1 MKWGIWNASWEVEC
15 NSFALLSGSGNC
27 CQRLQRTSVQRFYR
41 LSREKSKGKTMDLT
55 DPGTLYSLARAISNT
70 IIFALLKKV
79 GGVSSSMSAKALN
92 AVALIASGCLTSSHT
107 ASKNDLRACLEK
119 FLNALSWQTRG
130 FWQKTLSL
138 FHPLPTAIILLLDYR
153 NNR

>member
-1 MKWGIWNASWEVEC
+1 MQQFRIVVRIRKLLPEAATDISSNVPP
-15 NSFALLSGSGNC
+15 ALE
-27 CQRLQRTSVQRFYR
+27 R
-41 LSREKSKGKTMDLT
+41 KSNGKTMDLT

-92 AVALIASGCLTSSHT
+92 ALIASGCLTSSHT

-119 FLNALSWQTRG
+119 FLNALS
-130 FWQKTLSL
+130 
-138 FHPLPTAIILLLDYR
+138 
-153 NNR
+153 

>member
-1 MKWGIWNASWEVEC
+1 MQQFGIVVQIKKLLPEAATDISSNVLP
-15 NSFALLSGSGNC
+15 ALG
-27 CQRLQRTSVQRFYR
+27 R
-41 LSREKSKGKTMDLT
+41 KSKGKTSDLT

-119 FLNALSWQTRG
+119 FLNALS
-130 FWQKTLSL
+130 
-138 FHPLPTAIILLLDYR
+138 
-153 NNR
+153 